1 MKDFILNI
9 DHQLFTFLNGLHAPW
24 LDPIMYWFSHKL
36 FWIPFYA
43 LLLAGV
49 IYKYRKK
56 AILIVVL
63 TIAMVA
69 ATDQISRGFKY
80 GVGRYRP
87 CRTESAHLPKPHLL
101 DNHCGGKY
109 GFFSS
114 HAANTFGIAIFFGTL
129 LIPVVRKAKWILLF
143 WAAVVTYSRIY
154 LGVHYP
160 LDVTCGA
167 ICGWLIGSLF
177 LKIYE
182 LLTPKVFTSSNITDT
197 IDN

>member
-9 DHQLFTFLNGLHAPW
+9 DHQLFTFLNGLHADW
-24 LDPIMYWFSHKL
+24 MDPIMYWMSHKW

-43 LLLAGV
+43 LLIAG
-49 IYKYRKK
+49 IIFKYKKK
-56 AILIVVL
+56 AILIILL
-63 TIAMVA
+63 TGALVA
-69 ATDQISRGFKY
+69 STDQVSRGFKY

-87 CRTESAHLPKPHLL
+87 CRSESAHLPKPHLI

-114 HAANTFGIAIFFGTL
+114 HAANTFGIAIFLGTL

-167 ICGWLIGSLF
+167 LCGWVLGSLF
-177 LKIYE
+177 LRIY
-182 LLTPKVFTSSNITDT
+182 KGV
-197 IDN
+197 DNKFFSK